1 MQIFGYSPSM
11 LVKHIGMRRE
21 AEAAA
26 QETETKPEVT
36 SLPHPVKKVKTV
48 HSKQAPYI
56 DPKDWGKVRF
66 NTVKG
71 SEPFHPNPDGL
82 DIKYLFNHTLVF
94 GGSGSGKTF
103 TWGNQYLRE
112 IFRSTHIP
120 PGPLRE
126 HLKPGICI
134 IEAKGDY
141 TPKAHR
147 LACRYGRVE
156 DCYWIGPGHLN
167 SIDIFGDETE
177 SSNMKAQKMAII
189 LDAYNGGQKGSDPF
203 WSNNAILL
211 YRAIFDLHAAIRKAD
226 PENVPPMD
234 FKTLYIL
241 LQGSAGNRNQRELNA
256 YRSELGELASAFDRD
271 CAALRSIL
279 EEGAALAEKVVA
291 VVTRAKEWLEE
302 QPAVGGSE
310 PVEEGDEEEEVEW
323 KPQGP
328 PPAEEEFC
336 EWLEECANALT
347 NEDVGVLTRMQRS
360 EAILSAYLTDD
371 EEWTADALVQKGMP
385 QVDETVMYWTAFVNR
400 WLNGI
405 EVMTLKSEEIR
416 LTEKMR
422 QQMLEIGQKLQ
433 EVQAALRGAVGN
445 CQRSLR
451 KWVAKCEKPVKPE
464 PFLIKKWVDAYR
476 ELMKQKGGGY
486 DEVLEYFEGTFFNPE
501 KDKTVAGITMQAAV
515 VAGMLSAP
523 PFSEMFSAKPT
534 VRMLDI
540 LTKGAIIGLAMT
552 FAAERD
558 AAVLAAILFKL
569 EFFRAAQSVD
579 VLGLEKDRPI
589 FLFTDELAT
598 VITSGEFTGEAGF
611 VDKARGYGCGWLGM
625 VQSFPMLLRKVSQ
638 AEIDSLYTNT
648 QIKLF
653 LRNDDPKTKELGS
666 ASSGEYERANASL
679 TMSAED
685 AIKSSYQIST
695 GHGVSVTFQREHRL
709 KPHWFEEQPVGRGLL
724 LLPAEPGIKSH
735 ERRRIIQLDGDPLD
749 HICPACG
756 EMRFKKYRVQGK
768 VDGKDAMISYWQCGA
783 CKHKQDEFTEEI
795 PLNWRNELILAE
807 RAAAEEAA
815 KIRQVERFSEQ
826 QNQS

>member
-1 MQIFGYSPSM
+1 MEIFGYTPAM
-11 LVKHIGMRRE
+11 LVKHLGLTREE
-21 AEAAA
+21 AEAQRESEVGA
-26 QETETKPEVT
+26 QVSGPA
-36 SLPHPVKKVKTV
+36 KVATT
-48 HSKQAPYI
+48 HSRQAPYI
-56 DPKDWGKVRF
+56 DKKSWGKVRF
-66 NTVKG
+66 DTVEG
-71 SEPFHPNPDGL
+71 SAPFHPNPEGL
-82 DIKYLFNHTLVF
+82 DIRYLFNHTLVF

-177 SSNMKAQKMAII
+177 SANMKAQKMAIV

-203 WSNNAILL
+203 WANNAILL

-226 PENVPPMD
+226 PEGVPPID

-241 LQGSAGNRNQRELNA
+241 LQGSAGNRNQREINS
-256 YRSELGELASAFDRD
+256 YRATLGELSVAFDKD
-271 CAALRSIL
+271 CAALRSVL
-279 EEGAALAEKVVA
+279 EKGVALAEAIVA
-291 VVTRAKEWLEE
+291 VLYRAREWLLD
-302 QPAVGGSE
+302 QPAVG
-310 PVEEGDEEEEVEW
+310 EEGSTEPDAEGEDVEW
-323 KPQGP
+323 KPKRQP
-328 PPAEEEFC
+328 PSEEGFC
-336 EWLEECANALT
+336 QWLDEASNALT
-347 NEDVGVLTRMQRS
+347 AEETGIVARMQKA
-360 EAILSAYLTDD
+360 EAILSAYLVDD
-371 EEWTADALVQKGMP
+371 EEWTADALVKNGLP
-385 QVDETVMYWTAFVNR
+385 QVDEAVMYWTAFANQ
-400 WLNGI
+400 WSEGI
-405 EVMTLKSEEIR
+405 DVFARNSEEIR
-416 LTEKMR
+416 LPEKTWAQIAELGKR
-422 QQMLEIGQKLQ
+422 LHDTQ
-433 EVQAALRGAVGN
+433 VALRSSVGD

-476 ELMKQKGGGY
+476 ELMKGKGTEF
-486 DEVLEYFEGTFFNPE
+486 DEVLEYFDGTFFNPE

-515 VAGMLSAP
+515 VAGMLSGP
-523 PFSEMFSAKPT
+523 PFNEMFTSQPT
-534 VRMLDI
+534 VKMLDI
-540 LTKGAIIGLAMT
+540 LTKGAIVGLAMT

-579 VLGLEKDRPI
+579 VLGLEKERPI

-666 ASSGEYERANASL
+666 ASSGEYERANSSL
-679 TMSAED
+679 TMSAEE
-685 AIKSSYQIST
+685 AMKSPYALST
-695 GHGVSVTFQREHRL
+695 GHGVSVTFSRETRL
-709 KPHWFEEQPVGRGLL
+709 KPDWFEEQPVGRGLL
-724 LLPAEPGIKSH
+724 LLPAEQGMKSH
-735 ERRRIIQLDGDPLD
+735 ERRRVIQLAGDPLD

-756 EMRFKKYRVQGK
+756 AMRFRKHRVESEAQ
-768 VDGKDAMISYWQCGA
+768 DGSAMKAYWQCGA
-783 CKHKQDEFTEEI
+783 CNHRRDEFTEEI
-795 PLNWRNELILAE
+795 PLDWRNERIRRE
-807 RAAAEEAA
+807 RAAAQAA
-815 KIRQVERFSEQ
+815 EQIRKVERFDDTQRQGEVR
-826 QNQS
+826 

>member
-1 MQIFGYSPSM
+1 MEIFGYSPSL
-11 LVKHIGMRRE
+11 LVKHLGMTRE
-21 AEAAA
+21 AAKTER
-26 QETETKPEVT
+26 ETGASEQPTKPGKRDNLT
-36 SLPHPVKKVKTV
+36 
-48 HSKQAPYI
+48 HSKMAPYI
-56 DPKDWGKVRF
+56 DKKQWGKVRF
-66 NTVKG
+66 DTTKE
-71 SEPFHPNPDGL
+71 SEPFHPSPEGL

-94 GGSGSGKTF
+94 GGSGSGKTY

-177 SSNMKAQKMAII
+177 SSNMKAQKMAIV

-203 WSNNAILL
+203 WANNAILL

-226 PENVPPMD
+226 PENIPPLD

-241 LQGSAGNRNQRELNA
+241 LQGSAGNRNQRELNS
-256 YRSELGELASAFDRD
+256 YRTALGDLSTAFDKE
-271 CAALRSIL
+271 CAELRAIMES
-279 EEGAALAEKVVA
+279 GVVLAESMASVIYRV
-291 VVTRAKEWLEE
+291 REWLED
-302 QPAVGGSE
+302 QPPVG
-310 PVEEGDEEEEVEW
+310 EEEKQEAEEEEDEVEW
-323 KPQGP
+323 KPKGP
-328 PPAEEEFC
+328 PPEEEKFC
-336 EWLEECANALT
+336 RWLEEASNAIT
-347 NEDVGVLTRMQRS
+347 AGETGVLARMQKGES
-360 EAILSAYLTDD
+360 ILSDYLTDD
-371 EEWTADALVQKGMP
+371 EEWTADALVKNGLP
-385 QVDETVMYWTAFVNR
+385 QVDEAVTYWSAFANR
-400 WLNGI
+400 W
-405 EVMTLKSEEIR
+405 SEGLDVLGRYPDQIR

-422 QQMLEIGQKLQ
+422 GQLAELGKRLRDTQ
-433 EVQAALRGAVGN
+433 VALRSSVGD

-464 PFLIKKWVDAYR
+464 PFMIKMWVDAYR
-476 ELMKQKGGGY
+476 ELMKGKGTEF
-486 DEVLEYFEGTFFNPE
+486 DEVMEYFDGTFFNPE

-515 VAGMLSAP
+515 VAGMLSGP
-523 PFSEMFSAKPT
+523 PFNEMFTARPT

-540 LTKGAIIGLAMT
+540 LTKGAIVGLAMT

-679 TMSAED
+679 TMSAEE
-685 AIKSSYQIST
+685 AMKASYELST
-695 GHGVSVTFQREHRL
+695 GHGISVTFNRETRL
-709 KPHWFEEQPVGRGLL
+709 KADWFEEQPVGRGLL
-724 LLPAEPGIKSH
+724 LLPAEPGMKGH
-735 ERRRIIQLDGDPLD
+735 ERRRIIELAGDPLD
-749 HICPACG
+749 HICSSCG
-756 EMRFKKYRVQGK
+756 EMRFRKHRVESRAG
-768 VDGKDAMISYWQCGA
+768 GGAAMESYWECGA
-783 CKHKQDEFTEEI
+783 CKHRQEEFEEEI
-795 PLNWRNELILAE
+795 PLNWRNERILAE
-807 RAAAEEAA
+807 RAASEEVE
-815 KIRQVERFSEQ
+815 KIRKVERFNQRPEQ
-826 QNQS
+826 TT